1 MLHCDIELHRFTLS
15 MNLQRYLVA
24 GKGARGQEISKVE
37 LLIKRINVVTI
48 LINIEV
54 ANGGLKKSLF
64 QAGFLPPAPPPAP
77 PHVNAARSGERRVG
91 GESRYRW
98 SAGQF

>member
-24 GKGARGQEISKVE
+24 GKGARGQKISKVE

-48 LINIEV
+48 LIDIEV
-54 ANGGLKKSLF
+54 ANGG
-64 QAGFLPPAPPPAP
+64 
-77 PHVNAARSGERRVG
+77 
-91 GESRYRW
+91 
-98 SAGQF
+98 

>member
-24 GKGARGQEISKVE
+24 GKGACGQEISKVE

-48 LINIEV
+48 LINFEV
-54 ANGGLKKSLF
+54 ANGGYSFPLLH
-64 QAGFLPPAPPPAP
+64 AGILHRASHLLSPNLYDSSIFRFASVLSQLQYAY
-77 PHVNAARSGERRVG
+77 EK
-91 GESRYRW
+91 
-98 SAGQF
+98 

>member
-48 LINIEV
+48 LIDIEV
-54 ANGGLKKSLF
+54 ANGGLNITPFL
-64 QAGFLPPAPPPAP
+64 AGSFPPAPPAGAPHTQPPPPFPFSSALCLVRVPA
-77 PHVNAARSGERRVG
+77 
-91 GESRYRW
+91 
-98 SAGQF
+98 